1 MLLIHKVVKYMT
13 EHLENLQDFDVII
26 DAIDEN
32 GNIEITITE
41 HKEGMFQ
48 SFILKVKRK
57 RLWKLLEIVTFNLA
71 QTSCS

>member
-32 GNIEITITE
+32 GNIETTITE

-48 SFILKVKRK
+48 GFIGKAKRK
-57 RLWKLLEIVTFNLA
+57 GLRMLCEIAAFNLVS
-71 QTSCS
+71 T

>member
-32 GNIEITITE
+32 GNIEITL
-41 HKEGMFQ
+41 KECKDSMFQ
-48 SFILKVKRK
+48 GFIVKAKK
-57 RLWKLLEIVTFNLA
+57 REVLIYRHPYH
-71 QTSCS
+71 S